1 MLLDAGNLYHSLKN
15 DLKVVNKTPQCK
27 SISGERRKDIS
38 CSGSKDPI
46 DSAKSSCMVGGETI
60 ERRR

>member
-1 MLLDAGNLYHSLKN
+1 LAVIVLLDAGNLYHSLKN

-38 CSGSKDPI
+38 CSGSKDLI
-46 DSAKSSCMVGGETI
+46 DSGKSSCV
-60 ERRR
+60 